1 MQFVLGT
8 RNRFVSCYD
17 KSKKKHLSFLQ
28 ITYTMEKN
36 TTRLLTAVQI
46 CFRTKTMASMKT
58 VAAKQKKN
66 VKLILHIILEL
77 ANKFGLAIDKN
88 TLKEMTFSKAIKI
101 LQSVLKKIQHT
112 AGHLSQLKHVNI
124 DKVT

>member
-1 MQFVLGT
+1 LFL
-8 RNRFVSCYD
+8 NRFKYVSE
-17 KSKKKHLSFLQ
+17 Q
-28 ITYTMEKN
+28 
-36 TTRLLTAVQI
+36 
-46 CFRTKTMASMKT
+46 KTMASMKN

-66 VKLILHIILEL
+66 AKLILHIILEL

-88 TLKEMTFSKAIKI
+88 TLKNMTFSKAIKI

-112 AGHLSQLKHVNI
+112 AAHLSQLKHVNI

>member
-1 MQFVLGT
+1 
-8 RNRFVSCYD
+8 
-17 KSKKKHLSFLQ
+17 
-28 ITYTMEKN
+28 
-36 TTRLLTAVQI
+36 
-46 CFRTKTMASMKT
+46 MASMKT

-66 VKLILHIILEL
+66 AKLILHIILEL

-88 TLKEMTFSKAIKI
+88 TLKNMTFSKAINI

-112 AGHLSQLKHVNI
+112 AAHLSQLKHVNI

>member
-1 MQFVLGT
+1 M
-8 RNRFVSCYD
+8 
-17 KSKKKHLSFLQ
+17 
-28 ITYTMEKN
+28 KN
-36 TTRLLTAVQI
+36 
-46 CFRTKTMASMKT
+46 

-66 VKLILHIILEL
+66 AKLILHIILEL
-77 ANKFGLAIDKN
+77 ANNFFAIDKN
-88 TLKEMTFSKAIKI
+88 TLKNMTFSKAIKI

>member
-1 MQFVLGT
+1 MFKQQQKHNRKHNPHLKHSNVLIKKYYNLFF
-8 RNRFVSCYD
+8 NRFKYVSE
-17 KSKKKHLSFLQ
+17 Q
-28 ITYTMEKN
+28 
-36 TTRLLTAVQI
+36 
-46 CFRTKTMASMKT
+46 KTMASMKT

-66 VKLILHIILEL
+66 AKLILHIILEL

-88 TLKEMTFSKAIKI
+88 TLRNMTFSKAIKI

-112 AGHLSQLKHVNI
+112 AAHLSQLKHVNI

>member
-1 MQFVLGT
+1 LFV
-8 RNRFVSCYD
+8 FY
-17 KSKKKHLSFLQ
+17 
-28 ITYTMEKN
+28 
-36 TTRLLTAVQI
+36 LLQI
-46 CFRTKTMASMKT
+46 CFRTKKNGLNENRRCQT
-58 VAAKQKKN
+58 KKN
-66 VKLILHIILEL
+66 AKLILHIILEL

-101 LQSVLKKIQHT
+101 LQSILKKIQHT

>member
-1 MQFVLGT
+1 
-8 RNRFVSCYD
+8 
-17 KSKKKHLSFLQ
+17 
-28 ITYTMEKN
+28 
-36 TTRLLTAVQI
+36 
-46 CFRTKTMASMKT
+46 MASMKT

-66 VKLILHIILEL
+66 AKLILHIILEL

-112 AGHLSQLKHVNI
+112 AGHL
-124 DKVT
+124 